1 MSDNNSNDDDGD
13 GAAPWLPFAN
23 LLTIIERSPCGIGCD
38 VVVGRLSVKFYD
50 VVDEFMAGC
59 GCVYVDR
66 SSCHFRKVLSCQQEC

>member
-23 LLTIIERSPCGIGCD
+23 LLTIIERSPSGIGCD

-59 GCVYVDR
+59 VDVCMWTVAPATSGR
-66 SSCHFRKVLSCQQEC
+66 C